1 VGRPADAVFDAVA
14 FHGFLSRFPKKNPL
28 PALGLI
34 TDFFL
39 VWMVRL
45 GHYQPIIPA
54 AEDEVR
60 YEDANKANNEDKGAG
75 NHRVPDR
82 IDRINEH

>member
-1 VGRPADAVFDAVA
+1 M
-14 FHGFLSRFPKKNPL
+14 LSLFMASFRFGSKKNPL
-28 PALGLI
+28 PAIGLI

-45 GHYQPIIPA
+45 GHYQPVIPA
-54 AEDEVR
+54 ADEEAR
-60 YEDANKANNEDKGAG
+60 YEDANKANNDEGAG

-82 IDRINEH
+82 IGKNDQAVAASP